1 MKKRGISHVE
11 VIVSFTIFIGIVA
24 AIFLFIKPV
33 REPTLSNVLLDIVEE
48 GLRKDGTIALAKI
61 PFKISG
67 DIFIDP
73 TFPCFI
79 ITHPLDIGPGQDQL
93 NFDNVFIKKSTGEAI
108 PFDIIDTTIT
118 IGVED
123 PFYSIFFSFDETFT
137 RTPPGGT
144 CKQVPEDKVTFSAPR
159 TETLFSFSKLGQL
172 ETAYIADYAGLKE
185 KWFLPSTSDFSINI
199 SHSDGSHAF
208 GMEKKKPPPR
218 RSVYAREFTVNML
231 EGTDVKQVNV
241 NVRIW

>member
-61 PFKISG
+61 PFKISES
-67 DIFIDP
+67 ILNDP
-73 TFPCFI
+73 SNFPCFI
-79 ITHPLDIGPGQDQL
+79 ITHPLDIGPGKL
-93 NFDNVFIKKSTGEAI
+93 SVDNVFIKKSTGEAI
-108 PFDIIDTTIT
+108 PFDINSDTFE
-118 IGVED
+118 IGDRD
-123 PFYSIFFSFDETFT
+123 PFLYTILFSFDETFT

-144 CKQVPEDKVTFSAPR
+144 CVQVLEDKVIFSAPR
-159 TETLFSFSKLGQL
+159 TETLFSFSKLRQL
-172 ETAYIADYAGLKE
+172 ETAYNADYGGLKE

-199 SHSDGSHAF
+199 SYSDGSHAF

-218 RSVYAREFTVNML
+218 RDVFAREFTVNML
-231 EGTDVKQVNV
+231 EETDVKQVSV